1 MNPNLENVNGCP
13 SVNSTLL
20 VSRVQDSALASLIRE
35 KSGGKVELETACNSV
50 FYLNLGTER
59 VRGRPSLSE
68 GKTVLAVGVLRLDI
82 AVDSVR
88 LRVLRASNLE
98 GDIGRGLRFHLK

>member
-1 MNPNLENVNGCP
+1 MYPNLENVNGCP
-13 SVNSTLL
+13 SVDSTLL
-20 VSRVQDSALASLIRE
+20 VSRVQNGALASLIRE
-35 KSGGKVELETACNSV
+35 KSGGEIELETACNSV

-59 VRGRPSLSE
+59 VRGSPSLSE